1 MIVLAD
7 DVVARHGE
15 RGGIFALRFRC
26 MDDGDVHSSIGAE
39 DSTGTVPGTVC
50 FSRGPN
56 DIRVMEFGS
65 PDDRVRV
72 VVVSSGGPDDRVA
85 VAGGAHGRWNTTGYV
100 RRDGRWE
107 ADSVHVVEMSRE
119 LSARTRGL
127 FETIVL
133 ANKCVFIPGL
143 GSVGS
148 TVALELIKAGVGHE
162 LLMDYDRV
170 ETGNVVRHLAGLHD
184 VGRRK
189 TLVIRDAIRD
199 KNPGAIIETFDRRVG
214 WDTKDLVDRLVRQS
228 DLVICAADTREARL
242 ILNRACIKNCKPL
255 LVLGAFRRAYG
266 GQILVVHPES
276 GPCYQCFLMNLSHDE
291 RERPARPVEW
301 TEPVAYSDGPV
312 PIEPGL
318 SNDIA
323 PISQMVVK
331 LSLQHL
337 LRGHPTTLR
346 SLDED
351 LVAPW
356 YLWLNRREAQTC
368 YEQLEPLGFGT
379 NGMCILRW
387 YGIAM
392 QRNPACPVCGNYV
405 IAASQAEGVAIDQSD
420 VDVYASNKGV

>member
-1 MIVLAD
+1 MIVLTN

-15 RGGIFALRFRC
+15 RGGVFALRFRC

-39 DSTGTVPGTVC
+39 DAAGTVPGSVC
-50 FSRGPN
+50 FARDRSEI
-56 DIRVMEFGS
+56 DVMEFGS
-65 PDDRVRV
+65 PDDHVRV
-72 VVVSSGGPDDRVA
+72 VVVLRDRPAGRVA
-85 VAGGAHGRWNTTGYV
+85 LDGGTHGRWDTTGYV
-100 RRDGRWE
+100 LRDDRWE
-107 ADSVHVVEMSRE
+107 TDRVDVVEMSRE

-127 FETIVL
+127 FETTVL
-133 ANKCVFIPGL
+133 ADKCVFIPGL

-148 TVALELIKAGVGHE
+148 VVALEMNKSGVGRSI
-162 LLMDYDRV
+162 LMDHDRV
-170 ETGNVVRHLAGLHD
+170 ETGNVVRHVAGLCD

-189 TLVIRDAIRD
+189 TMVVRDAIRD
-199 KNPGAIIETFDRRVG
+199 KNPAAIVETFDRKVG
-214 WDTKDLVDRLVRQS
+214 WDTKDLVDRLVRRS

-242 ILNRACIKNCKPL
+242 ILNLACIKNSKPL
-255 LVLGAFRRAYG
+255 IVTGAFRRAYG
-266 GQILVVHPES
+266 GQVLVVHPGS
-276 GPCYQCFLMNLSHDE
+276 GPCYQCFLMNLSQDE

-301 TEPVAYSDGPV
+301 TEPVAYSDRPV

-323 PISQMVVK
+323 PISHMIVK

-337 LRGHPTTLR
+337 LQGRPTTLQ
-346 SLDED
+346 SLDEY

-356 YLWLNRREAQTC
+356 YLWLNRRETRTC

-379 NGMCILRW
+379 NGMRILRW

-405 IAASQAEGVAIDQSD
+405 DAASQAEGVEIDQSD
-420 VDVYASNKGV
+420 VDVYASDKGI